1 MFSSSR
7 SIAELEESFARQ
19 EAMLDEWVG
28 LSAQIGAVEAQRA
41 VVLADRLDQLVADR
55 LEGDEMALRSLCAE
69 FAAAAHVAPSTMESQ
84 LTTAWMLVR
93 RLPVAFAS
101 LAAGRIT
108 KRHADAIVHAA
119 PVGDAVVGERG
130 EAVRTDY
137 EAQVVPFAEKTTA
150 ARTRVHAQGVTAK
163 LGHESLVDS
172 HRRARHDRTVT
183 VRSDGDGMA
192 VLTAVL
198 PEVLAWGI
206 HDRLTA
212 MADSVIEAR
221 PEGQRRP
228 RASALAKIRAE
239 REAALAAQRP
249 SGEPDDDDRALDAE
263 MAQGSRYEPVPPWES
278 EAAGGDDQG
287 DDECSGA
294 VDGAGGD
301 VAEAA
306 DGAGDRSPVVEESE
320 YPSFLDEEPGLDGGD
335 AYGVGPDGEA
345 LFRDAVP
352 IHDGFGPME
361 PDSRSKAQLRADIL
375 ADLLLTGAPT
385 ATTADGSA
393 DAALGAIRATV
404 QVTIAASTLRGDD
417 DRMAELAGH
426 GPMLPDAARLL
437 AGQAGSWDRLFLDPD
452 GTVTE
457 TDNYVPTA
465 AMKRF
470 LRARDQHCR
479 FPGCRAPVHRCQ
491 IDHNHDHA
499 KGGPTAIGNLSLF
512 CAGHHALKH
521 PDVDDRD
528 RWTARQFDDGV
539 IMWTSPLGRR
549 YTDEPQRHVMFV

>member
-1 MFSSSR
+1 MFYTGGMFSPSR
-7 SIAELEESFARQ
+7 SVAELEESLARQ
-19 EAMLDEWVG
+19 EAMLDAWVG
-28 LSAQIGAVEAQRA
+28 LSAQLGTVEAQRA

-93 RLPVAFAS
+93 RLPATFES
-101 LAAGRIT
+101 LSAGRIT

-119 PVGDAVVGERG
+119 PVGDAVAGENG
-130 EAVRTDY
+130 EAIRADY

-172 HRRARHDRTVT
+172 HRRARNDRTVT

-192 VLTAVL
+192 VLTAIL

-206 HDRLTA
+206 HDRLTV
-212 MADSVIEAR
+212 MADSVIAAR

-278 EAAGGDDQG
+278 
-287 DDECSGA
+287 
-294 VDGAGGD
+294 
-301 VAEAA
+301 AA
-306 DGAGDRSPVVEESE
+306 DDADDAADAADDAADRVPVVEESE
-320 YPSFLDEEPGLDGGD
+320 YPSFLDEEPELDGGD

-352 IHDGFGPME
+352 VHDGFGPME

-385 ATTADGSA
+385 ATTGDGSA

-417 DRMAELAGH
+417 DRMAQLAGH
-426 GPMLPDAARLL
+426 GPMLPDGARLL